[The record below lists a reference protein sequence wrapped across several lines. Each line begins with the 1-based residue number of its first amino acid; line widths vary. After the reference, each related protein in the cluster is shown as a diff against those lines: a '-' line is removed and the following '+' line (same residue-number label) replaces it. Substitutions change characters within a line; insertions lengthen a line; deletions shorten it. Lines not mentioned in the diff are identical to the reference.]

1 MMNLAMAYVYEAA
14 GGSVSILLAA
24 YPVTYF
30 VENLYRL
37 QIIYGKKGCQQ
48 KRGGRQYQIDQRQQT
63 GVGAFFPAEAGI
75 GENSGQNQKQIEQ
88 RQPGKTQGENRQQHS
103 YGAEAPAA
111 EPPPYA
117 GASFFPLP
125 FGAVLRQR

>member
-75 GENSGQNQKQIEQ
+75 GSSPTALK
-88 RQPGKTQGENRQQHS
+88 P
-103 YGAEAPAA
+103 
-111 EPPPYA
+111 
-117 GASFFPLP
+117 
-125 FGAVLRQR
+125 RQRSHLRMPGPPFSRFPSVRFSGSVE